1 LVGLTIRK
9 HNATFGDYPRRI
21 HLGPTLLR
29 VADCSSRDAG
39 RAPLTARRCM
49 PITLHRLR
57 KPVRRRRPTQ
67 PYFQAHHTRFVS
79 ASVRCPY
86 AGKRNRRPHD
96 SIADGALVR
105 VIGSSGHS
113 VISKLNLTSFMGRPN
128 IGHFKQE
135 ELTL

>member
-1 LVGLTIRK
+1 MAVIWAVTG
-9 HNATFGDYPRRI
+9 AGPRR
-21 HLGPTLLR
+21 R
-29 VADCSSRDAG
+29 
-39 RAPLTARRCM
+39 TARRQHWLFPGKLTCPSHGM
-49 PITLHRLR
+49 RLT

-105 VIGSSGHS
+105 VVGSSGHS

-128 IGHFKQE
+128 IGHFTQK